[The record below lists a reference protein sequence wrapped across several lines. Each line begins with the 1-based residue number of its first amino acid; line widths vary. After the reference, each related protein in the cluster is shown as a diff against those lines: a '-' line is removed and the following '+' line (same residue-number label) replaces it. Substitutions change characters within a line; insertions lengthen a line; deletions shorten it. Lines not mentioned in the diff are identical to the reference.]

1 MKEYNIIAIGT
12 DNKSLVRDSYVYNR
26 IKKYSGL
33 CDKYYNLVFTSNKDY
48 TQIEDDNYYTIPVY
62 GRNKLRQIIALF
74 GVVKKIKTRNS
85 VITPQDPF
93 EIGLAAY
100 VISKMFGM
108 KLKVQMHTDI
118 SSKYFREESVRNKIQ
133 YYISL
138 FVFRRADSIRVVSK
152 RVKEFLINKLKI
164 NQSKIHIIP
173 VYVDVQK
180 FAAIAAKNVVKEIDC
195 LILSRI
201 ERVKNIDLAIDAV
214 YEINQQ
220 AVLPLGKVSEGR
232 KGLTLEIV
240 GSGTDKSR
248 LQDKYKSDEYD
259 FISWADQ
266 VINVEDEY
274 ARAKVFLISSKYEG
288 YAVTAVE
295 AVASGVPVVM
305 TPVGCADDYIIN
317 GVNGEVSSGFTV
329 TDYQDAIIKCLENI
343 DNNAYDLSKVKS
355 CVEAETLKLFEE
367 FIK

>member
-1 MKEYNIIAIGT
+1 MY
-12 DNKSLVRDSYVYNR
+12 
-26 IKKYSGL
+26 
-33 CDKYYNLVFTSNKDY
+33 
-48 TQIEDDNYYTIPVY
+48 
-62 GRNKLRQIIALF
+62 
-74 GVVKKIKTRNS
+74 
-85 VITPQDPF
+85 
-93 EIGLAAY
+93 
-100 VISKMFGM
+100 GM
-108 KLKVQMHTDI
+108 KFCVQMHTDI
-118 SSKYFREESVRNKIQ
+118 SSKYFKEESIRNKIQ

-138 FVFRRADSIRVVSK
+138 YVFRRADSIRVVSK

-295 AVASGVPVVM
+295 AVASGIPVVM
-305 TPVGCADDYIIN
+305 TPVGCAGEFIISDL
-317 GVNGEVSSGFTV
+317 NGEVSESFDV
-329 TDYQDAIIKCLENI
+329 KAYINAIEKCIENVNI
-343 DNNAYDLSKVKS
+343 NNYDLSLDKMGSSYELLEKYREFLKS
-355 CVEAETLKLFEE
+355 
-367 FIK
+367 